1 MKSPVAKRSIV
12 INGHKTS
19 VSLEDA
25 FWREMKAIAR
35 DLDMTLANLVT
46 AIDSRREHGNLSSAI
61 RLFVLSQYRQELSD
75 GQRPPTY
82 RLIPDDAVKLAPNRR
97 G

>member
-25 FWREMKAIAR
+25 FCREMKAIAR

-46 AIDSRREHGNLSSAI
+46 AIDSRREQGNLSSAI

-75 GQRPPTY
+75 GQRLPTY